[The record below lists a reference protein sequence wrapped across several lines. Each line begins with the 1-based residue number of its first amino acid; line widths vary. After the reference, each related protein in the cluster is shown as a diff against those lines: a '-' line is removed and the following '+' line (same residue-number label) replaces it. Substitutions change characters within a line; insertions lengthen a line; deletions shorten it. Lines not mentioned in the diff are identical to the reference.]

1 MSKNLLIPSCLAAM
15 VLSGAFAGF
24 CAYQYTSGVSADRYY
39 TEQANAL
46 QNASLNAVTLSMRAA
61 TDASYI
67 GRLQQASSKV
77 DSSIS
82 SLRHGNSNAD
92 IAPLPAVGVSNLDH
106 FEASWGKVIRSI
118 QQIVASRGSNVA
130 FEHQAAEAVQL
141 ASLLLTESAEA
152 IDGIDASPQ
161 VNDQIKKA
169 MDKAKSDLSGGI
181 EVLISSPAPNSDN
194 LNLAF
199 EASKAYVT
207 TLGAMGSSMRLDR
220 VLIDPLLKSYRTAQS
235 LNRSAIKA
243 IEASS
248 GAVENGPHARAIW
261 SERENLEVAI
271 NGLQN
276 AINSLPKSRF
286 VSPLIMLGS
295 VVLSLLIVL
304 FGITLILR
312 EAKARTRQAET
323 LGSTIQ
329 TLQKERSQELRQLCD
344 EMEAVGKGDLTVE
357 FRTGLGSTHEI
368 ANTLNSV
375 FSQFR
380 TIVKDV
386 QQTIVS
392 LSAASEETLSMAKN
406 VNRNR
411 QEQDAAI
418 LHIGR
423 LVDELR
429 SFTKQLDDLSSRTRE
444 SSQEVTGQINAGT
457 NSVQEVHEGVVKLA
471 QSNMNIMHHTKAMTE
486 NIQSLE
492 RLVDVVRRVANQSA
506 TVAYNAYL
514 VADAITDDELSKR
527 IRISADA
534 MNNLTNSATEASE
547 QIATSLRGINDAA
560 KETQYVLEDSQ
571 NDIKALTNMSSQAM
585 KAMNTILDK
594 TIQLTDRIIN
604 VAGQTSDLNQLSE
617 QVAETMQPI
626 HRYATD
632 HSAASEQTA
641 AAISNLNTHAQRV
654 GDTLSHFK
662 V

>member
-243 IEASS
+243 IDR
-248 GAVENGPHARAIW
+248 RAH
-261 SERENLEVAI
+261 V
-271 NGLQN
+271 
-276 AINSLPKSRF
+276 
-286 VSPLIMLGS
+286 
-295 VVLSLLIVL
+295 
-304 FGITLILR
+304 
-312 EAKARTRQAET
+312 
-323 LGSTIQ
+323 
-329 TLQKERSQELRQLCD
+329 
-344 EMEAVGKGDLTVE
+344 
-357 FRTGLGSTHEI
+357 
-368 ANTLNSV
+368 
-375 FSQFR
+375 
-380 TIVKDV
+380 
-386 QQTIVS
+386 
-392 LSAASEETLSMAKN
+392 
-406 VNRNR
+406 
-411 QEQDAAI
+411 
-418 LHIGR
+418 
-423 LVDELR
+423 
-429 SFTKQLDDLSSRTRE
+429 
-444 SSQEVTGQINAGT
+444 
-457 NSVQEVHEGVVKLA
+457 
-471 QSNMNIMHHTKAMTE
+471 
-486 NIQSLE
+486 
-492 RLVDVVRRVANQSA
+492 
-506 TVAYNAYL
+506 
-514 VADAITDDELSKR
+514 
-527 IRISADA
+527 
-534 MNNLTNSATEASE
+534 
-547 QIATSLRGINDAA
+547 
-560 KETQYVLEDSQ
+560 
-571 NDIKALTNMSSQAM
+571 
-585 KAMNTILDK
+585 
-594 TIQLTDRIIN
+594 
-604 VAGQTSDLNQLSE
+604 
-617 QVAETMQPI
+617 
-626 HRYATD
+626 
-632 HSAASEQTA
+632 
-641 AAISNLNTHAQRV
+641 
-654 GDTLSHFK
+654 
-662 V
+662 

>member
-24 CAYQYTSGVSADRYY
+24 CAYEYTSGISADRYY
-39 TEQANAL
+39 TAQANAL
-46 QNASLNAVTLSMRAA
+46 QSSSLNAITLSMRAA

-67 GRLQQASSKV
+67 GQLQQASSQV

-82 SLRHGNSNAD
+82 SLRRGNSNAG
-92 IAPLPAVGVSNLDH
+92 IVPLPAAGASNLDH
-106 FEASWGKVIRSI
+106 FEVSWGKVISSV
-118 QQIVASRGSNVA
+118 QQIVASRGRNGA
-130 FEHQAAEAVQL
+130 FERQTAEAVQI
-141 ASLLLTESAEA
+141 ASTLLMESAQA
-152 IDGIDASPQ
+152 IDGIGVSPQ
-161 VNDQIKKA
+161 ADDQIKKA
-169 MDKAKSDLSGGI
+169 LGKAKSDLAGGI
-181 EVLISSPAPNSDN
+181 EGLASSPAPNSDN
-194 LNLAF
+194 LNLAL
-199 EASKAYVT
+199 EASRAYVT
-207 TLGAMGSSMRLDR
+207 TLGQMGSSMRLDR
-220 VLIDPLLKSYRTAQS
+220 ALTDPLLKSYRTAQA

-248 GAVENGPHARAIW
+248 GTVENGPHARAIW
-261 SERENLEVAI
+261 SERENLDVAI

-276 AINSLPKSRF
+276 AINSLPSSRF

-312 EAKARTRQAET
+312 EAKARTRQAEA
-323 LGSTIQ
+323 LGSSIQ
-329 TLQKERSQELRQLCD
+329 TSQKERSQELYQLFE
-344 EMEAVGKGDLTVE
+344 EMEAVENGDLTVE

-375 FSQFR
+375 FARFR

-429 SFTKQLDDLSSRTRE
+429 SFTKKLDDLSSRTRE

-560 KETQYVLEDSQ
+560 KETQYVLDDSQ

-585 KAMNTILDK
+585 KAMNTIRDQ
-594 TIQLTDRIIN
+594 TNHVTDRIIS

-641 AAISNLNTHAQRV
+641 AAISNLNQQAQRV
-654 GDTLSHFK
+654 GNTLSHFK